1 MLFTITQLNTP
12 QLINLAYCLVFLLK
26 LLIPS
31 ADCENLFINSQERI
45 VSLQKYIEKKPQI
58 LKFNNIEIV
67 SVALPEYILYNESN
81 GKLEVA
87 YIKILESLNLEK
99 YQTISF
105 GPFQMDINFIFDTL
119 INSHINGFSD
129 YKPQSKKDVYENLDN
144 YSRLDSQW
152 KILSLFFRNNIHF
165 LESEHG
171 LENIS
176 NIYNSG
182 QIVNKSKYFKKITC
196 EKKSYYQWCLTFK
209 SQFVND

>member
-1 MLFTITQLNTP
+1 MNTLL
-12 QLINLAYCLVFLLK
+12 LINSTYYFGFLLS
-26 LLIPS
+26 LLIQNT
-31 ADCENLFINSQERI
+31 DCENLFISSQERI
-45 VSLQKYIEKKPQI
+45 IYLQNYIEKKPQI
-58 LKFNNIEIV
+58 PQLNNIEIA
-67 SVALPEYILYNESN
+67 SVVLPEYVLYIEHRGILEI
-81 GKLEVA
+81 G

-99 YQTISF
+99 FQTISF

-119 INSHINGFSD
+119 INSHINGFNE
-129 YKPQSKKDVYENLDN
+129 YKPQSKKDIYENLDN
-144 YSRLDSQW
+144 YSLLDSQW